1 MFAVGGVLIY
11 LAIAKE
17 YEPTLLLPIGFGVL
31 LGNLPASPMNEP
43 GGMLHLLNE
52 FGIETELF
60 PLFIFIGIG
69 AMMDFRPLLSQPI
82 FALLGAAGQLGIF
95 ATLLLATAIGF
106 PLNQAASIAV
116 IGAIDG
122 PTSIYVSSLL
132 APELLAPI
140 AVTAYSYMSLVP
152 IIQPPIMRLLTT
164 RKERR
169 IRMAYAPRPVPHAA
183 VILFPIVVTVAIGL
197 LVPQSAPLVATLMLG
212 SLLKE
217 SGVVPQ
223 LAGAASETLTNVSTL
238 FLGLTIGS
246 LMQAETFLQ
255 VQTLLILLLGLGA
268 FALDTAAGICF
279 GKLLALATR
288 GRVNPLVGAAGI
300 SAFPMS
306 GTSGPEG
313 GPGGGLHQPR
323 AHARD
328 GRQHRRP
335 ARLGDRRRRAPHP
348 GDPRPRIAGRRP
360 GAARLP
366 TPAGDQP
373 GSTVNAATLRVSRL
387 NSTPTICPPRPEIS
401 RVRR

>member
-1 MFAVGGVLIY
+1 MIPSLDPDTLLMFAIGGLLIY
-11 LAIAKE
+11 LAIAKQ

-31 LGNLPASPMNEP
+31 LGNLPNSPMNQPE
-43 GGMLHLLNE
+43 GMLSLLIE

-95 ATLLLATAIGF
+95 ATLILATVVGF

-122 PTSIYVSSLL
+122 PTSIYVSSVL

-152 IIQPPIMRLLTT
+152 IIQPPLMRLFTT
-164 RKERR
+164 KAERL
-169 IRMAYAPRPVPHAA
+169 IRMEYAPRPVPRSA
-183 VILFPIVVTVAIGL
+183 VVAFPIVVTIVVGL
-197 LVPQSAPLVATLMLG
+197 LVPASAPLVATLMFG

-223 LAGAASETLTNVSTL
+223 LTSTASNELTNLSTI
-238 FLGLTIGS
+238 FLGLTVGS

-255 VQTLLILLLGLGA
+255 TQTLFILGLGLFA
-268 FALDTAAGICF
+268 FALDTVAGILF
-279 GKLLALATR
+279 GKLLAKVT
-288 GRVNPLVGAAGI
+288 GGKVNPLVGAAGI

-306 GTSGPEG
+306 GRLVQRVAQEEDFTNHV
-313 GPGGGLHQPR
+313 LM
-323 AHARD
+323 HAM
-328 GRQHRRP
+328 GANTAGQ
-335 ARLGDRRRRAPHP
+335 LGSV
-348 GDPRPRIAGRRP
+348 IAG
-360 GAARLP
+360 GVLL
-366 TPAGDQP
+366 
-373 GSTVNAATLRVSRL
+373 TLVTML
-387 NSTPTICPPRPEIS
+387 G
-401 RVRR
+401 

>member
-1 MFAVGGVLIY
+1 MFAVGGLLIY
-11 LAIAKE
+11 LAIAKQ

-31 LGNLPASPMNEP
+31 LGNLPNSPMNQPE
-43 GGMLHLLNE
+43 GMLSLLIE

-95 ATLLLATAIGF
+95 ATLILATVVGF

-122 PTSIYVSSLL
+122 PTSIYVSSVL

-152 IIQPPIMRLLTT
+152 IIQPPLMRLFTT
-164 RKERR
+164 KAERL
-169 IRMAYAPRPVPHAA
+169 IRMEYAPRPVPRSA
-183 VILFPIVVTVAIGL
+183 VVAFPIVVTIVVGL
-197 LVPQSAPLVATLMLG
+197 LVPASAPLVATLMFG

-223 LAGAASETLTNVSTL
+223 LTSTASNELTNLSTI
-238 FLGLTIGS
+238 FLGLTVGS

-255 VQTLLILLLGLGA
+255 TQTLFILGLGLFA
-268 FALDTAAGICF
+268 FALDTVAGILF
-279 GKLLALATR
+279 GKLLAKVT
-288 GRVNPLVGAAGI
+288 GGKVNPLVGAAGI

-306 GTSGPEG
+306 GRLVQRVAQEEDFTNHV
-313 GPGGGLHQPR
+313 LM
-323 AHARD
+323 HAM
-328 GRQHRRP
+328 GANTAGQ
-335 ARLGDRRRRAPHP
+335 LGSV
-348 GDPRPRIAGRRP
+348 IAG
-360 GAARLP
+360 GVLL
-366 TPAGDQP
+366 
-373 GSTVNAATLRVSRL
+373 TLVTML
-387 NSTPTICPPRPEIS
+387 G
-401 RVRR
+401 

>member
-1 MFAVGGVLIY
+1 MIPSLGPETLLMFAIGGLLIY
-11 LAIAKE
+11 LAIAKQ

-31 LGNLPASPMNEP
+31 LGNLPNSPMNQPE
-43 GGMLHLLNE
+43 GMLSLLIE

-95 ATLLLATAIGF
+95 ATLILATVVGF

-122 PTSIYVSSLL
+122 PTSIYVSSVL

-152 IIQPPIMRLLTT
+152 IIQPPLMRLFTT
-164 RKERR
+164 KAERL
-169 IRMAYAPRPVPHAA
+169 IRMEYAPRPVPRSA
-183 VILFPIVVTVAIGL
+183 VVAFPIVVTIVVGL
-197 LVPQSAPLVATLMLG
+197 LVPASAPLVATLMFG

-223 LAGAASETLTNVSTL
+223 LTSTASNELTNLSTI
-238 FLGLTIGS
+238 FLGLTVGS

-255 VQTLLILLLGLGA
+255 TQTLFILGLGLFA
-268 FALDTAAGICF
+268 FALDTVAGILF
-279 GKLLALATR
+279 GKLLAKVT
-288 GRVNPLVGAAGI
+288 GGKINPLVGAAGI

-306 GTSGPEG
+306 GRLVQRVAQEEDFTNHV
-313 GPGGGLHQPR
+313 LM
-323 AHARD
+323 HAM
-328 GRQHRRP
+328 GANTAGQ
-335 ARLGDRRRRAPHP
+335 LGSV
-348 GDPRPRIAGRRP
+348 IAG
-360 GAARLP
+360 GVLL
-366 TPAGDQP
+366 
-373 GSTVNAATLRVSRL
+373 TLVTML
-387 NSTPTICPPRPEIS
+387 G
-401 RVRR
+401 

>member
-1 MFAVGGVLIY
+1 MAGQQTLSLFITVPMIPTLGADTLLMFGIGSLLIY
-11 LAIAKE
+11 LAIAKQ

-31 LGNLPASPMNEP
+31 LGNLPNSPMNQPE
-43 GGMLHLLNE
+43 GMLTILIE

-95 ATLLLATAIGF
+95 ATLILATVVGF

-152 IIQPPIMRLLTT
+152 IIQPPLMRLFTT
-164 RKERR
+164 KSERR
-169 IRMAYAPRPVPHAA
+169 IRMEYAPRPVPRSA
-183 VILFPIVVTVAIGL
+183 VVAFPIVVTIVVGL
-197 LVPQSAPLVATLMLG
+197 LVPASAPLVATLMFG

-223 LAGAASETLTNVSTL
+223 LTSTASNELANLSTI
-238 FLGLTIGS
+238 FLGLTVGS
-246 LMQAETFLQ
+246 LMQADTFLQ
-255 VQTLLILLLGLGA
+255 TQTLFILGLGLFA
-268 FALDTAAGICF
+268 FALDTVAGILF
-279 GKLLALATR
+279 GKLLATVT
-288 GRVNPLVGAAGI
+288 GGKVNPLVGAAGI

-306 GTSGPEG
+306 GRLVQRVAQEEDFTNHV
-313 GPGGGLHQPR
+313 LM
-323 AHARD
+323 HAM
-328 GRQHRRP
+328 GANTAGQ
-335 ARLGDRRRRAPHP
+335 LGSV
-348 GDPRPRIAGRRP
+348 IAG
-360 GAARLP
+360 GVLL
-366 TPAGDQP
+366 
-373 GSTVNAATLRVSRL
+373 TLVTML
-387 NSTPTICPPRPEIS
+387 G
-401 RVRR
+401 